1 MRYLRN
7 TSTDPHYNM
16 AFDEFCLES
25 LPLEEPVFYLWQNR
39 PSVIIG
45 LNQNAY
51 GEVNLAYLKGHGI
64 TLARRVTGGGA
75 VYHDLQN
82 LNYTIVGKSSDLE
95 RDYPRYTTYIA
106 EALRSL
112 GVNAEVSGR
121 NDIMVEGKK
130 VSGYAKRVWK
140 DRLMVHGTLM
150 WDVNL
155 EELTQA
161 LSVDGSKLSSS
172 GIASVRSKVTNLKD
186 HLPDMASVTELKDRL
201 EAIMSR
207 DHKDSEYLLSES
219 EKAAIEDLAKIRFST
234 WEWNY
239 GHSLEASF
247 SKKKK
252 FACGTIEVLV
262 AVNHGT
268 ISKLSFGGDFLGN
281 RPAEDLAK
289 MLEGCRYDKESVM
302 AFLAEKPVEDYFDR
316 LSDIELADLIV

>member
-1 MRYLRN
+1 MRYLTN

-51 GEVNLAYLKGHGI
+51 GEVNLTYLKEHGI
-64 TLARRVTGGGA
+64 ILARRVTGGGA

-82 LNYTIVGKSSDLE
+82 LNYTIVGRSSDLE
-95 RDYPRYTTYIA
+95 RDYPKYTTYIA

-112 GVNAEVSGR
+112 GVPAEISGR
-121 NDIMVEGKK
+121 NDIMIEGRK

-140 DRLMVHGTLM
+140 DRLMVHGTMM
-150 WDVNL
+150 WDVDL

-172 GIASVRSKVTNLKD
+172 GIASVRSKVTNLRE
-186 HLPDMASVTELKDRL
+186 HLPQISSVSELKDRL
-201 EAIMSR
+201 EAILSR
-207 DHKDSEYLLSES
+207 DHQDEEYIISDAQ
-219 EKAAIEDLAKIRFST
+219 KAAIKELAKIRFST

-252 FACGTIEVLV
+252 YACGTIEVLV
-262 AVNHGT
+262 AVNHGA
-268 ISKLSFGGDFLGN
+268 ISRISFGGDFLGN
-281 RPAEDLAK
+281 LPAEELAK
-289 MLEGCRYDKESVM
+289 ILEGCRYERESVLDL
-302 AFLAEKPVEDYFDR
+302 LAKKPVEDYFDR
-316 LSDIELADLIV
+316 LSAIELTDLIV

>member
-51 GEVNLAYLKGHGI
+51 GEVNLEYLKEHGI

-112 GVNAEVSGR
+112 GVKAEVSGR
-121 NDIMVEGKK
+121 NDILIEGRK

-150 WDVNL
+150 WDVDL

-161 LSVDGSKLSSS
+161 LSVDGSKLSSA
-172 GIASVRSKVTNLKD
+172 GIASVRSKVTNLRE
-186 HLPDMASVTELKDRL
+186 HLPHLASVGELKSCL
-201 EAIMSR
+201 EDILSR
-207 DHKDSEYLLSES
+207 NHQDAEYTLTEAQ
-219 EKAAIEDLAKIRFST
+219 KASVEELAKIRFST
-234 WEWNY
+234 WDWNY

-247 SKKKK
+247 SRKKK
-252 FACGTIEVLV
+252 FSCGTIEVLV

-268 ISKLSFGGDFLGN
+268 ISRISFGGDYLGN
-281 RPAEDLAK
+281 RPSEELAK
-289 MLEGCRYDKESVM
+289 MLEGCRYDRESILHS
-302 AFLAEKPVEDYFDR
+302 LAEKPVEDYFDR
-316 LSDIELADLIV
+316 LSAVELADLVV

>member
-51 GEVNLAYLKGHGI
+51 GEVNLTYLKEHGI

-82 LNYTIVGKSSDLE
+82 LNYTIVGRSSDLE

-112 GVNAEVSGR
+112 GVPAEVSGR
-121 NDIMVEGKK
+121 NDIMIEGRK

-155 EELTQA
+155 EELTRA
-161 LSVDGSKLSSS
+161 LSVDGSKLSSA
-172 GIASVRSKVTNLKD
+172 GIASVRSKVTNLKE
-186 HLPDMASVTELKDRL
+186 HLPRIASVDDLKSSL

-207 DHKDSEYLLSES
+207 NHRDAEYILSDSQM
-219 EKAAIEDLAKIRFST
+219 AAVEELAKIRFST

-247 SKKKK
+247 SRKKK
-252 FACGTIEVLV
+252 FSCGTIEVLV
-262 AVNHGT
+262 TANHGT
-268 ISKLSFGGDFLGN
+268 ISKISFGGDYLGN
-281 RPAEDLAK
+281 LPSEELAK
-289 MLEGCRYDKESVM
+289 ILEGCRYDRDSIM
-302 AFLAEKPVEDYFDR
+302 GILANKPVEDYFDR
-316 LSDIELADLIV
+316 LSAIELTDLIV

>member
-1 MRYLRN
+1 MRYIRN

-51 GEVNLAYLKGHGI
+51 GEVNLSYLKEHGI

-82 LNYTIVGKSSDLE
+82 LNYTIVGRSSDLE
-95 RDYPRYTTYIA
+95 RDYPKYTTHIA

-112 GVNAEVSGR
+112 GVPAEVSGR
-121 NDIMVEGKK
+121 NDIMIEGRK

-140 DRLMVHGTLM
+140 DRLMVHGTMM
-150 WDVNL
+150 WDVDL

-161 LSVDGSKLSSS
+161 LAVDGSKLSSS
-172 GIASVRSKVTNLKD
+172 GIASVRSKVTNLKE
-186 HLPDMASVTELKDRL
+186 HLPHITSVDELKDRL
-201 EAIMSR
+201 ETILSNGHQ
-207 DHKDSEYLLSES
+207 DKEYVIAPDQ
-219 EKAAIEDLAKIRFST
+219 KASIEELAKIRFRT

-247 SKKKK
+247 SRKKKY
-252 FACGTIEVLV
+252 ACGTIEALV
-262 AVNHGT
+262 AVNHGI
-268 ISKLSFGGDFLGN
+268 ISKISFGGDYLGN
-281 RPAEDLAK
+281 LPSEELAK
-289 MLEGCRYDKESVM
+289 ILEGCRYERESILEI
-302 AFLAEKPVEDYFDR
+302 LAREPVEEYFDR
-316 LSDIELADLIV
+316 LSHTELTDLIV